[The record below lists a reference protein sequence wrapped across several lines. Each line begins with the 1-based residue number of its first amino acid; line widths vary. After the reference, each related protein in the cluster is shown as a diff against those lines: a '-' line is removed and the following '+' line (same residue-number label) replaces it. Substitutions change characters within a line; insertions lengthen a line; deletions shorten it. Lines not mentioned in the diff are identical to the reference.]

1 MNRTRQIMAALAAGV
16 FGAAIRAFA
25 AWWKDADLQ
34 KFGVVLILFALAA
47 VLGAAAFLYAFGFFG
62 Q

>member
-1 MNRTRQIMAALAAGV
+1 MAALAAAV